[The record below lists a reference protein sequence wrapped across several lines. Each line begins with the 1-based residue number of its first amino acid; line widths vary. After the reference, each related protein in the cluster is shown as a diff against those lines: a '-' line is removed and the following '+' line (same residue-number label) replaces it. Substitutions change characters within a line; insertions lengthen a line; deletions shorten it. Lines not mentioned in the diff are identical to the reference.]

1 MTILK
6 TGTVKGKPAECKMSI
21 DNADL
26 LTGIAEEVL
35 MDILEGFK
43 NKTKEFKESVYTLV
57 V

>member
-43 NKTKEFKESVYTLV
+43 HKTKEFKESVYTLV